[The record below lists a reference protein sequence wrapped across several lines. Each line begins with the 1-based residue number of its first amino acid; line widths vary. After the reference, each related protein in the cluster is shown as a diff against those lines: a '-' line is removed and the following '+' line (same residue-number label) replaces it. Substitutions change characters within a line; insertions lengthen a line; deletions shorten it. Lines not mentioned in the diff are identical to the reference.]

1 MSKCSPN
8 WLLYELYASFL
19 SKWTATPFF
28 SDWHTKACVLTG
40 CKQFVSSEA
49 ACLELCDDDHQRML
63 LILLVSCPQLL
74 SQSADVSCLYSM
86 YPMYPMYPKVG
97 HLQGQD
103 SVLAGG
109 GDIRLHVPEGESP
122 SYRLLLQQRAPRLQ
136 HFSSCTNCS
145 YQAIS

>member
-1 MSKCSPN
+1 M
-8 WLLYELYASFL
+8 ELR
-19 SKWTATPFF
+19 
-28 SDWHTKACVLTG
+28 
-40 CKQFVSSEA
+40 
-49 ACLELCDDDHQRML
+49 DDDHQRML

-74 SQSADVSCLYSM
+74 LQSADVSRLYS
-86 YPMYPMYPKVG
+86 MYPKVG

-109 GDIRLHVPEGESP
+109 GAIRLHVPEGESP

-145 YQAIS
+145 YQAIN

>member
-1 MSKCSPN
+1 M
-8 WLLYELYASFL
+8 ELR
-19 SKWTATPFF
+19 
-28 SDWHTKACVLTG
+28 DG
-40 CKQFVSSEA
+40 
-49 ACLELCDDDHQRML
+49 DHQRML

-74 SQSADVSCLYSM
+74 LQSADVSRLYS
-86 YPMYPMYPKVG
+86 MYPMYPKVG

-109 GDIRLHVPEGESP
+109 GAIRLHVPEGESP

-145 YQAIS
+145 YQAIN